1 MVKQDA
7 EQISMALIS
16 LLRHAL
22 NALPTAEGI
31 SVHLSRNEANIFISD
46 PALTALQPLRL

>member
-22 NALPTAEGI
+22 NALPKAEGV